1 MTVGKF
7 WGKAIAPRSFSA
19 SQKGHFSTRDFKDDF
34 RADDDFSG
42 YSQVWPKVGDR
53 PGKWPRRTPIAA
65 TIVETIIYKST
76 DVVLIEVFG
85 GFTTLHLALR
95 SAILCHP

>member
-1 MTVGKF
+1 MNKF
-7 WGKAIAPRSFSA
+7 WGEAIEPGSFSA

-34 RADDDFSG
+34 RANDDFSG
-42 YSQVWPKVGDR
+42 YSQAWLQIRDR
-53 PGKWPRRTPIAA
+53 PGEWPRRTPITA

-85 GFTTLHLALR
+85 GFATLHLAL
-95 SAILCHP
+95 